1 MSVGSNLTLVI
12 IVPMDYTKFDDPTLL
27 RLVTRQDENALGAL
41 YDRFSRLVYSMAL
54 NVVNDE
60 AAAEEI
66 TQDVFLNVWK
76 KASSYDVSHAKV
88 VTWIASIAR
97 HRAIDILRARSVRP
111 VNQEFSWEEEPL
123 LEIASPLDVE
133 KEAELH
139 QRQQKVRLALTKLPQ
154 DQRKVMAL
162 AYFGGYSHSE
172 MAKMLNEPIGTV
184 KTRLRLAMQKLRQ
197 FLDEERIQESGSS
210 V

>member
-1 MSVGSNLTLVI
+1 LVI

-123 LEIASPLDVE
+123 LEIAGPLDVE
-133 KEAELH
+133 EEAELH

>member
-1 MSVGSNLTLVI
+1 MVI

-27 RLVTRQDENALGAL
+27 RLVTRQDEIALGAL

>member
-1 MSVGSNLTLVI
+1 
-12 IVPMDYTKFDDPTLL
+12 MDYTKFDDPTLL

-139 QRQQKVRLALTKLPQ
+139 QRQQKVRLALTKLPK

>member
-1 MSVGSNLTLVI
+1 MVI

>member
-1 MSVGSNLTLVI
+1 LVI

>member
-1 MSVGSNLTLVI
+1 L
-12 IVPMDYTKFDDPTLL
+12 
-27 RLVTRQDENALGAL
+27 
-41 YDRFSRLVYSMAL
+41 
-54 NVVNDE
+54 
-60 AAAEEI
+60 
-66 TQDVFLNVWK
+66 
-76 KASSYDVSHAKV
+76 HAKV
-88 VTWIASIAR
+88 ITWIASIAR

-123 LEIASPLDVE
+123 LEIAGPLDVE
-133 KEAELH
+133 EEAELH

-154 DQRKVMAL
+154 DQRKVLAL

-197 FLDEERIQESGSS
+197 FLDEERTQEPGSS
-210 V
+210 A

>member
-1 MSVGSNLTLVI
+1 
-12 IVPMDYTKFDDPTLL
+12 MDYTKFDDPTLL

>member
-1 MSVGSNLTLVI
+1 
-12 IVPMDYTKFDDPTLL
+12 MDYTKFDDPTLL

-197 FLDEERIQESGSS
+197 FLDEERTQEPGSS
-210 V
+210 A

>member
-1 MSVGSNLTLVI
+1 LVI

-123 LEIASPLDVE
+123 LGIASPLDVE

>member
-1 MSVGSNLTLVI
+1 
-12 IVPMDYTKFDDPTLL
+12 MDYTKFDDPTLL

-197 FLDEERIQESGSS
+197 FLDEERTQEPGSS

>member
-1 MSVGSNLTLVI
+1 
-12 IVPMDYTKFDDPTLL
+12 MDYTKFDDPTLL

-123 LEIASPLDVE
+123 LGIASPLDVE

>member
-1 MSVGSNLTLVI
+1 
-12 IVPMDYTKFDDPTLL
+12 
-27 RLVTRQDENALGAL
+27 
-41 YDRFSRLVYSMAL
+41 
-54 NVVNDE
+54 
-60 AAAEEI
+60 
-66 TQDVFLNVWK
+66 VWK
-76 KASSYDVSHAKV
+76 KASSYDASHAKV
-88 VTWIASIAR
+88 ITWIASIAR

-123 LEIASPLDVE
+123 LEIAGPLDVE
-133 KEAELH
+133 EEAELH

-154 DQRKVMAL
+154 DQRKVLAL

-197 FLDEERIQESGSS
+197 FLDEERTQEPGSS
-210 V
+210 A